1 MKNVTTSAAFI
12 EAIDRSPARVV
23 VYSPIS
29 IDGLPDRSL
38 AAFAP
43 EIDRFLLSR
52 FKPVKR
58 YGRFWI
64 LTRAPAPEA
73 GA

>member
-1 MKNVTTSAAFI
+1 M
-12 EAIDRSPARVV
+12 
-23 VYSPIS
+23 YSPIS

-43 EIDRFLLSR
+43 EIDRYLLRR
-52 FKPVKR
+52 FQPTKR

-64 LTRAPAPEA
+64 LTRKRTVEKAT
-73 GA
+73 